1 MFIRKPNS
9 TLFTKCQRVV
19 EWIVAEELAKKK
31 KLELTEHVTSSRDI
45 IQKIFLVGINS
56 LYKIIGN
63 FVFAKYYITKNT
75 LQLR

>member
-31 KLELTEHVTSSRDI
+31 KLELTEHVTSSREI
-45 IQKIFLVGINS
+45 IQEIFFVGINS
-56 LYKIIGN
+56 LETDPKKSSHLYWAIFPK
-63 FVFAKYYITKNT
+63 
-75 LQLR
+75 L